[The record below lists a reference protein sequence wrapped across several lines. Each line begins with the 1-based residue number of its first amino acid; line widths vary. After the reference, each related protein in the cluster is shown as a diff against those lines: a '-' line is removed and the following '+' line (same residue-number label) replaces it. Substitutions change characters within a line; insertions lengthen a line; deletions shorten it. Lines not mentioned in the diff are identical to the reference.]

1 MGYADAIR
9 DGIRLTPEGKLRG
22 YYPRCQFCGTEL
34 FAMNYRSDIRY
45 TCAQCRPMKKL
56 LLAAGIS
63 SQHERKCD

>member
-9 DGIRLTPEGKLRG
+9 DGIRLTTEGKRRG
-22 YYPRCQFCGTEL
+22 YYPRCQFCGSEL
-34 FAMNYRSDIRY
+34 FTMNYRSGVLY
-45 TCAQCRPMKKL
+45 TCSQCRPLKKL